1 VYIDVSIVSEPAK
14 FVIAV
19 AGDANRTNAYVFSHD
34 GPHGDYTAA
43 AVEYLS
49 SD

>member
-1 VYIDVSIVSEPAK
+1 MLAGVSEPAK

-19 AGDANRTNAYVFSHD
+19 AGDANRTNAYVLSHD

-43 AVEYLS
+43 AVRQLDRE
-49 SD
+49 